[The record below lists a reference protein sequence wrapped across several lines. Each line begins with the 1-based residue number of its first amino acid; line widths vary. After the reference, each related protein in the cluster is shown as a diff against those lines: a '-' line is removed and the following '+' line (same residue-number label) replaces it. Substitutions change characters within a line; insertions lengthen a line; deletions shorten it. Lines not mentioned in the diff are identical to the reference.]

1 MGWHVI
7 KRLTASMEV
16 KTLGFVWTIPR
27 GSMLNANGI
36 KGASHPSIADTL
48 PIGYLAKFFILQ
60 GFQEY
65 NLLMQFQWDPQKA
78 VTNIQKHG
86 VSFEEAV
93 TVFGD
98 SLAVTTED
106 PRHSVG
112 EIRLSTI
119 GLSRSQRLLVV
130 FHTEREGQVRLIS
143 ARSATRRERMN
154 YESGL

>member
-1 MGWHVI
+1 
-7 KRLTASMEV
+7 
-16 KTLGFVWTIPR
+16 
-27 GSMLNANGI
+27 
-36 KGASHPSIADTL
+36 
-48 PIGYLAKFFILQ
+48 
-60 GFQEY
+60 
-65 NLLMQFQWDPQKA
+65 MQFQWDPQKA
-78 VTNIQKHG
+78 DTNIQKHS

-98 SLAVTTED
+98 PLAVTTED